1 MPWETPLHY
10 SYLLFS
16 LNCIEC
22 LLLVEH
28 QNFSLCTVRFLGR
41 DLHAQ
46 WPNGQISVSAEGG
59 HADEWTNA
67 VFLLLQSWLEVPS
80 QTERAGETEEEKLQV
95 CISSFHCGTTSS
107 GGGGEEEKKG
117 SYRFNASF
125 PHSRCGQQLHHRRTV
140 YGSHTLAALFCIGV
154 RFS

>member
-107 GGGGEEEKKG
+107 GGGGKKKKKEVIG
-117 SYRFNASF
+117 LMLHFHILDVVSSCIIDGQYMEATHWLRYSAS
-125 PHSRCGQQLHHRRTV
+125 G
-140 YGSHTLAALFCIGV
+140 
-154 RFS
+154 